1 MLREF
6 FLKPKQVYKNLSNY
20 FFQSGKLNKL
30 AKIYSNWIKDEKFFI
45 PRIVHI
51 ETRTRCSGRCSFCL
65 ASVLTDPRND
75 ELMNMDL
82 FLKIINDLKEINY
95 NNRLSLYNNNEPL
108 LDKRIFEMIKISRKE
123 LPNSF
128 IEIKTNAR
136 SLTFEKLLELFNSGL
151 DYLYINDYVDEKAY
165 KLKKFSKRVES
176 LKNEIRKTRRFKGT
190 NEDNTFER
198 ISVALRFEGEVLNSR
213 AGTAP
218 NRKEVFSNSKEWRS
232 KKLLCFRPFE
242 MITINPRGKI
252 ALCSEDLLFSEL
264 MGDVNNESIKNIWM
278 SKKYFEVRK
287 DLLNGNRDCKSTC
300 KKCDYRGFTMESFLD
315 HGIIK

>member
-1 MLREF
+1 MVKEL
-6 FLKPKQVYKNLSNY
+6 FLKPKQVYKNISNLI
-20 FFQSGKLNKL
+20 FQKKKINKL
-30 AKIYSNWIKDEKFFI
+30 KKIYKNLISDKSLFL

-75 ELMNMDL
+75 EIIDMNL

-95 NNRLSLYNNNEPL
+95 SNRLSLYNNNEPL
-108 LDKRIFEMIKISRKE
+108 LDKRIFEMIKICRKE

-136 SLTFEKLLELFNSGL
+136 SLTFEKLLLLFNCGL
-151 DYLYINDYVDEKAY
+151 DYIYINDYVDEKAF
-165 KLKKFSKRVES
+165 KSKTFSKRVQN
-176 LKNEIRKTRRFKGT
+176 LQNEIQKVRRFKGK
-190 NEDNTFER
+190 NEDNTYER
-198 ISVALRFEGEVLNSR
+198 ISIALRFEGEVLNSR

-218 NRKEVFSNSKEWRS
+218 NRKEVFSNSHKWRS
-232 KKLLCFRPFE
+232 KKQLCFRPFE
-242 MITINPRGKI
+242 MITVNPKGQI
-252 ALCSEDLLFSEL
+252 ALCSEDLLFSEI
-264 MGDVNNESIKNIWM
+264 MGDVNKESIKNIWM
-278 SKKYFEVRK
+278 SDKYFQTRE

-315 HGIIK
+315 HGIS